1 MAVCA
6 NPAVDCTSP
15 IAMCCAAC
23 PFAPIA
29 ALGADDEIETVCRT
43 QFEPVVAAGDDATD
57 KFVVVADG
65 AVFAVKIPLPMV
77 VIARGN
83 AARDK
88 ASFCRPCCC
97 CSYHPD
103 SSCLLNNN

>member
-1 MAVCA
+1 
-6 NPAVDCTSP
+6 
-15 IAMCCAAC
+15 MCCAAC

-65 AVFAVKIPLPMV
+65 AVFAVKIPIPMV
-77 VIARGN
+77 IESGS
-83 AARDK
+83 AAREK
-88 ASFCRPCCC
+88 VSFYHHCCC
-97 CSYHPD
+97 CSYNPD
-103 SSCLLNNN
+103 SFSF